1 MKYHWFLKL
10 GKGPVIY
17 TMKQVKENPWHRNYG
32 ELPDLEFVDRVT
44 LSVTGLPID

>member
-1 MKYHWFLKL
+1 MKYH
-10 GKGPVIY
+10 Y
-17 TMKQVKENPWHRNYG
+17 ETSKENPWHRNYS